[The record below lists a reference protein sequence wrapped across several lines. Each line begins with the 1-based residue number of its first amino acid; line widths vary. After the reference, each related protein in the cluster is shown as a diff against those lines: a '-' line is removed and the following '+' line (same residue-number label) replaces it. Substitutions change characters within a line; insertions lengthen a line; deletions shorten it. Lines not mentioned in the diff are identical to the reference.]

1 MTFIP
6 YKEVV
11 EQMGKH
17 FSKLP
22 MEFST
27 LIEILRWR
35 AQEQPEQK
43 AYSFLQDGEVE
54 GSNLTYREL
63 DCQARAIAA
72 LLQNQGVSGERALLL
87 YPPGLEFIAAFFGC
101 LYARVVAV
109 PAYLPRLNRSMPRL
123 QAIVEDAQATVVLTT
138 TTILSQMER
147 QLLQAPKV
155 KIMQWLTTD
164 IIPSDLEDSWQEITV
179 NSDALAFLQYTS
191 GSTAAPKGVMVS
203 HGNILHN
210 ESIIQK
216 AMEHTE
222 KTIFVGWLPLFHD
235 MGLIGNMLQ
244 PLYLGIPCILMS
256 PVAFLQNPLRWLQA
270 ISHYKATTSG
280 GPNFAYDLCVSKITT
295 EQLATLDLSSWEVA
309 FNGSEP
315 IRAKT
320 IERFT
325 AAFEPCGFRREAFY
339 PCYGMAETTLIISGG
354 FKAAPPVFVSAQQAA
369 LRQNRVVAAS
379 LEFAQTLVG
388 CGQPLQ
394 DLQIVIAHSDAT
406 CCAPNEV
413 GEIWVKGPSVAIG
426 YWNTTEQTKQTFQAY
441 TIDTKEG
448 PFLRTGDLGFLQ
460 EGQLFIT
467 GRLKDLI
474 VIRGRNHYPQD
485 IEKTVEQSHPALQL
499 SSSAAFSIEAAF
511 EERLVIAIEVK
522 RTYLRNLDVGEVI
535 KAIRQM
541 VVEEYELQVYG
552 VLLLKTGSIP
562 KTSSGKIQRHAC
574 KAGFLNESLDIVG
587 SSILEDSYTPVREA
601 TLTLETLR
609 TLNPQERHLKLVSYL
624 QQQVAQVFKIAPSQL
639 ESQQPLSTVGV
650 DSLMAIELQNGI
662 ETNLSVVLPMARF
675 LQSSS
680 IDVLAGEVLAQLT
693 ASTFP
698 QETIAS
704 VLEAKE
710 NSLSYGQQALYFL
723 HQLAPDS
730 PAYNIVGAARLQGKL
745 DVPALQSAFQS
756 LVERHP
762 TLRTTFTNL
771 SGQPIQQ
778 IHEHLEVSFHHE
790 DVSTWSETCLN
801 DRLVAE
807 AHRPFNLEQGS
818 LLRVSLFTRSPVSRP
833 EVSITSAA
841 TRSPQEHT
849 LLLVVHHTIADFWS
863 GAVLMHELGILYQTH
878 KNGTKATLSPLPL
891 HYTDYVRA
899 LAAMLASPEGEQ
911 LSAYWQKQ
919 LAGELPV
926 LNLPTDRPRPPI
938 QTYTGDSHL
947 LKLSADL
954 TQRLKTLGHAHR
966 STLYMTL
973 LAAFQVLLYRYTG
986 QEDVLVGSPTIGRNR
1001 ADLASVV
1008 GYFVNPVVLR
1018 GNLSGK
1024 PTFKAFLD
1032 KVRSC
1037 VIKALSHQ
1045 DYPFAR
1051 LVEQLQP
1058 IRDPSRSPLF
1068 QVMFVLQKAHLLE
1081 EGLAAFALGET
1092 GVKIK
1097 LGELEL
1103 ESLSLE
1109 KRIAQFDLTLMMAE
1123 VDGALS
1129 ASWQYNTD
1137 LFNAATIARMANHFQ
1152 SLLEG
1157 IVAEPEMLVSELPLL
1172 SNSEQQ
1178 QLLREWNATL
1188 IDYESHSCL
1197 HQLFETQVEQTPDA
1211 VAVVF
1216 DEEQLTYQQLNQ
1228 CANQL
1233 AHHLQILGVKPEVFV
1248 GIYLERSLE
1257 MVVSLLGVL
1266 KAGGAYVPLDPT
1278 YPKDRLAFM
1287 LEDAQVSVLLT
1298 QEKFLEGLPEHRA
1311 RVVCLDKDG
1320 EVLGRESVDN
1330 PVSKVTLNNLAYAI
1344 YTSGSTGQPKGVMN
1358 IHIGICNRLLWMQA
1372 TYQLTALDRVL
1383 QKTPFSFD
1391 VSIWEFFWPLT
1402 TGACLV
1408 VARPGGHQ
1416 DAAYLVQLIQKQQI
1430 TTLHFVP
1437 SMLQVFL
1444 EEPNLETCHNLRQVM
1459 CSGEALPLKLQER
1472 FFARLNANLYNLYG
1486 PTEAAVDV
1494 TFWACER
1501 HSHKH
1506 IVPIGRPIA
1515 NTQIYL
1521 LDTNLQPVP
1530 VGATGELHISGIG
1543 LARGY
1548 LNQAKLTALK
1558 FIPNPFSHEPGTRLY
1573 KTGDLAR
1580 YQLDG
1585 SIEYL
1590 GRVDYQVKLRGFRIE
1605 LSEIEAVLSQ
1615 HPAVREVVVLVR
1627 DTKRSEKRRDFTP
1640 IAEVENP
1647 STITGL
1653 RRLLKGEIAEL
1664 QAEYHKERLVAYCVT
1679 RVQPAPTVT
1688 ELRRFLLEKLPDYMI
1703 PTAFVML
1710 DALPLMPNGKID
1722 RRSLPDPGKARPELE
1737 KAFVAPQTKVE
1748 EILAEVWAEVLNIEQ
1763 VGIHDNFFEL
1773 GGDSIRSIQV
1783 PAKAQVRNLS
1793 FSLQQLFQ
1801 HQTINILAQ
1810 EVRFAE
1816 PSSLSTLK
1824 TEAFSLL
1831 CDQDRQKLPKGVE
1844 DAYPLARV
1852 QAGVIF
1858 HTQSMPDSPMYHD
1871 IFLYNL
1877 QVYLDTEIFQAC
1889 VQQVVDRH
1897 PILRTSFDLTNF
1909 SEPLQLVHETVA
1921 APFQVEDLRGLSP
1934 DEQQEMLFSWIEA
1947 EKRRNFDWSCP
1958 PFIRFFIHRLTDQ
1971 AFYLTFSCHTSI
1983 LDGWSKACLL
1993 TELLHR
1999 YHALLNGE
2007 TSTIEQ
2013 TPTIAYRDFI
2023 ALERSMLKSKE
2034 CHDYWT
2040 QKLAGCVTTKLPQW
2054 NQTHHTTDAPQIGFL
2069 DVPISPEI
2077 SNGLKKLARRA
2088 EVPLK
2093 SVLLAAHLKV
2103 MSLLSGDIDI
2113 LTGLESNGRLEE
2125 ADGEK
2130 TLGIHLNTVPFRLKL
2145 TVGTWIDLVQQVF
2158 EAERELLPFRRYP
2171 YADLHQLVGR
2181 QALQPLVDTVF
2192 NYTHFHVY
2200 QHLQALKDLEILGAR
2215 GFGETHFTLRSE
2227 FNLNHASDCIQLD
2240 LECNLLHIGDAQ
2252 LEKIGN
2258 YFTQTLTVMSTQPF
2272 EHHESQCLLPER
2284 ERLTLLMEWNKTVA
2298 NPQNCCIHQQIEATV
2313 AQNPDAIAV
2322 VFDEYQLTYQE
2333 LNTRANALA
2342 HYLQR
2347 IGVGPDVR
2355 VGLCVERSLEMI
2367 VGILGILKVGAAY
2380 VPLDHTYPQERL
2392 TFILDDAQVR
2402 VILTQAQLVAGLP
2415 KHQTAVICLDSDWD
2429 IVATST
2435 KNPLSTSTLENLAY
2449 VIYTS
2454 GSTGQPKG
2462 VLITHQNLVHSTNA
2476 RIAYYPQPFTSFLLV
2491 SSFAFDSSV
2500 ACIFWTLCQGK
2511 TLILPREGLQRD
2523 IWQLAKLIAQHQ
2535 VSHWLSIPSL
2545 YNAFLTHTES
2555 TQLTSLCTVIVAG
2568 ESFST
2573 ELIERHDQQLPY
2585 TSLFNEY
2592 GPTEGT
2598 VWCSVYNCKN
2608 HDLRNP
2614 VPIGR
2619 PIANTQIY
2627 LLNSYLQPVPIGV
2640 PGELHIG
2647 GHGVA
2652 RGYHNRPELTSEKFI
2667 PNPFSSESNAR
2678 LYKTRDKARYLPDGN
2693 IEFLG
2698 RIDYQVKLR
2707 GYRIELMAIESVLQ
2721 QHSDVLEAVVT
2732 VSEDESLNKRLVGYV
2747 VLKSESAT
2755 TTNELQRF
2763 LRQHL
2768 PEYMIPSVWVWLD
2781 ALPLNTNG
2789 KVDRQNLP
2797 APARV
2802 LNSTEQA
2809 EDLGLEADP
2818 RTPVEEMLVNL
2829 WTQALGLDQV
2839 GIYDNFFELG
2849 GDSIQ
2854 SIQIVAKANQAGF
2867 QLSTNQLFEHPT
2879 IAELATVVGKIK
2891 PRQAQQEPV
2900 QGSVALTPIQHWFF
2914 EQNFPEPH
2922 HWNQAVLLKVQP
2934 DQDPFLLE
2942 AAFQHLL
2949 IHHDALRLRF
2959 EQTQGYWEQSNYG
2972 FEEKVCFTQF
2982 DLSNIPL
2989 PQQEFAI
2996 EIITTELQS
3005 SLNLSTGPLL
3015 KVAYFRFGSHK
3026 PSRLLLILHHLVVD
3040 GVSFRILLE
3049 DLQTAYT
3056 QLSHREAISLP
3067 PKTTSFQQWS
3077 SLLQEYAQSPQ
3088 LQQELA
3094 YWLEP
3099 QTQVIPL
3106 PVDYSL
3112 PSVRLPIFLLFK
3124 LGCLG
3129 VLAVFYLS
3137 ILLVGR
3143 EYLETYNIESSNRTV
3158 SVSLTI
3164 EETRAL
3170 LQELP
3175 TTYHTEINEVLLTAL
3190 IQTTS
3195 QWTGTPN
3202 LLIDLES
3209 HGREEMFAE
3218 VDLSRTVGWFTSVFP
3233 VQLNLDK
3240 PQTPVEALMS
3250 VKEQMRR
3257 IPNRGIGYGLLR
3269 YCCKDQEIVEK
3280 LRNQPQAELIFNYLG
3295 QFDQVLHKSS
3305 PLTLTNESHGQIKS
3319 SDGTRSYLLRVSGK
3333 VVEGQFQMIW
3343 AYSEN
3348 LHRQTTVEMLAQHF
3362 IAELRSLIAHCQS
3375 TAPVSFTPSDFPE
3388 AELSQAELSKILEIY
3403 M

>member
-1 MTFIP
+1 
-6 YKEVV
+6 
-11 EQMGKH
+11 MGKH
-17 FSKLP
+17 FSQLP

-35 AQEQPEQK
+35 ALQQPEQK

-54 GSNLTYREL
+54 GDSLTYGEL

-72 LLQNQGVSGERALLL
+72 LLQSQGVSGERALLL

-101 LYARVVAV
+101 LYAGVVAV
-109 PAYLPRLNRSMPRL
+109 PAYPPRLNRPMPRL
-123 QAIVEDAQATVVLTT
+123 QAIVADAQATVVLTT
-138 TTILSQMER
+138 TTILTQIER
-147 QLLQAPKV
+147 QLLLAPNL

-164 IIPSDLEDSWQEITV
+164 SIPSGLEGTWQEMAV
-179 NSDALAFLQYTS
+179 NSDTLAFLQYTS

-216 AMEHTE
+216 AMQHTE

-256 PVAFLQNPLRWLQA
+256 PVAFLQSPLRWLQA
-270 ISHYKATTSG
+270 ISRYKATTSG
-280 GPNFAYDLCVSKITT
+280 GPNFAYDLCVSKITE
-295 EQLATLDLSSWEVA
+295 EQRATLDLSSWEVA

-315 IRAKT
+315 IRAQT

-325 AAFEPCGFRREAFY
+325 AVFTQCGFRREAFY
-339 PCYGMAETTLIISGG
+339 PCYGMAETTLIVSGG
-354 FKAAPPVFVSAQQAA
+354 LKAAPPVLLCVQQSA
-369 LRQNRVVAAS
+369 LGQNQVVGAPS
-379 LEFAQTLVG
+379 EEVDAQTLVG

-394 DLQIVIAHSDAT
+394 DLQIVIAHPETAT
-406 CCAPNEV
+406 RCAPHEV
-413 GEIWVKGPSVAIG
+413 GEIWVKGLSVAVG
-426 YWNTTEQTKQTFQAY
+426 YWNRTEQTKQTFQAY
-441 TIDTKEG
+441 LADSEEG
-448 PFLRTGDLGFLQ
+448 PFLRTGDLGFLRGD
-460 EGQLFIT
+460 ELFIT

-499 SSSAAFSIEAAF
+499 SSSAAFSIEAAL
-511 EERLVIAIEVK
+511 EERLVVAIEVK
-522 RTYLRNLDVGEVI
+522 RTYLRNLDIGEVI
-535 KAIRQM
+535 GAIRKA
-541 VVEEYELQVYG
+541 VVEEHELQVYG

-562 KTSSGKIQRHAC
+562 KTSSGKIQRYAC
-574 KAGFLNESLDIVG
+574 KAGFLNENLDIVG

-601 TLTLETLR
+601 TLTQKALLELK
-609 TLNPQERHLKLVSYL
+609 PQERHLKLASYL
-624 QQQVAQVFKIAPSQL
+624 QEQVAQVFKVAPSQL
-639 ESQQPLSTVGV
+639 DEQQPLSTVGL
-650 DSLMAIELQNGI
+650 DSLMAIELQNRI
-662 ETNLSVVLPMARF
+662 ETNLGVVLPMARF
-675 LQSSS
+675 LEGSS
-680 IDVLAGEVLAQLT
+680 IDQLAGEVLAQLT
-693 ASTFP
+693 ASP
-698 QETIAS
+698 IPRETTLAS
-704 VLEAKE
+704 ALSANIE
-710 NSLSYGQQALYFL
+710 NALSYGQQALYFL
-723 HQLAPDS
+723 HQLAPES
-730 PAYNIVGAARLQGKL
+730 PAYNIVGAARLQGEL
-745 DVPALQSAFQS
+745 DISALGRGFQS

-771 SGQPIQQ
+771 DGQPIQQ
-778 IHEHLEVSFHHE
+778 IHEHKSVCFQHE
-790 DVSTWSETCLN
+790 DVSTWSEASLN

-807 AHRPFNLEQGS
+807 AHRPFNLEQGP
-818 LLRVSLFTRSPVSRP
+818 LLRVSLFTRYAQRQASGL
-833 EVSITSAA
+833 
-841 TRSPQEHT
+841 SPQEHT
-849 LLLVVHHTIADFWS
+849 LLLVVHHIIADFWS
-863 GAVLMHELGILYQTH
+863 GAVLIHELGILYQMH
-878 KNGTKATLSPLPL
+878 KAGTKATLSPLAL
-891 HYTDYVRA
+891 LYTDYVRTS
-899 LAAMLASPEGEQ
+899 AAMLASPEGER
-911 LSAYWQKQ
+911 LWAYWQKQ

-938 QTYTGDSHL
+938 QTYRGASQP
-947 LKLSADL
+947 LKLSANL
-954 TQRLKTLGHAHR
+954 TQRLKTLSHAHR
-966 STLYMTL
+966 ATLYMTL

-986 QEDVLVGSPTIGRNR
+986 QEDLLVGSPTIGRSR
-1001 ADLASVV
+1001 ADLAGVV
-1008 GYFVNPVVLR
+1008 GYFVNPVVCR
-1018 GNLSGK
+1018 GNLSGN
-1024 PTFKAFLD
+1024 PTFEAFLSQ
-1032 KVRSC
+1032 VRSS
-1037 VIKALSHQ
+1037 VLDALAHQ
-1045 DYPFAR
+1045 DYPFPQ

-1058 IRDPSRSPLF
+1058 MRDSSRSPLF
-1068 QVMFVLQKAHLLE
+1068 QVMFVLQKAHLINE
-1081 EGLAAFALGET
+1081 EGLAAFALGEA
-1092 GVKIK
+1092 GVRIK

-1109 KRIAQFDLTLMMAE
+1109 RRIAQFELTLMMAE

-1129 ASWQYNTD
+1129 AAWQYNTD
-1137 LFNAATIARMANHFQ
+1137 LFDAATIARMANHFQ
-1152 SLLEG
+1152 TLLEG
-1157 IVAEPEMLVSELPLL
+1157 IVALPQQSVSNLPLL
-1172 SNSEQQ
+1172 TDSEQQ
-1178 QLLREWNATL
+1178 QLLLEWNATL
-1188 IDYESHSCL
+1188 ADYNRESCL
-1197 HQLFETQVEQTPDA
+1197 HKEFETQVKQTPNA

-1216 DEEQLTYQQLNQ
+1216 EEEQITYQELNQ
-1228 CANQL
+1228 RANQL
-1233 AHHLQILGVKPEVFV
+1233 AHHLQVLGVEPEVLV

-1257 MVVSLLGVL
+1257 MVVSLLAVL

-1278 YPKDRLAFM
+1278 YPKERLAFM
-1287 LEDAQVSVLLT
+1287 LSDAQISVLLT
-1298 QEKFLEGLPEHRA
+1298 QEKFLEKLPEHKA

-1320 EVLGRESVDN
+1320 EVLRRQSVEN
-1330 PVSKVTLNNLAYAI
+1330 PVSKVTASNLAYAI
-1344 YTSGSTGQPKGVMN
+1344 YTSGSTGKPKGVMN
-1358 IHIGICNRLLWMQA
+1358 THKGICNRLFWMQD
-1372 TYQLTALDRVL
+1372 TYQLTTLDRVL

-1391 VSIWEFFWPLT
+1391 VSIWEFFWPLM
-1402 TGACLV
+1402 TGARLV

-1416 DAAYLVQLIQKQQI
+1416 DGAYLVKLIQQQQI

-1444 EEPNLETCHNLRQVM
+1444 EEPSLETCQNIRQVM
-1459 CSGEALPLKLQER
+1459 CSGEALPFKLQER
-1472 FFARLNANLYNLYG
+1472 FFARLNADLHNLYG

-1494 TFWACER
+1494 TFWASER

-1521 LDTNLQPVP
+1521 LDTHLQPVP
-1530 VGATGELHISGIG
+1530 VGVPGELHIGGVG

-1548 LNQAKLTALK
+1548 LNQAELTALK
-1558 FIPNPFSHEPGTRLY
+1558 FIPNPFSNSPGARLY

-1580 YQLDG
+1580 YQPDG

-1590 GRVDYQVKLRGFRIE
+1590 GRADYQVKLRGFRIE
-1605 LSEIEAVLSQ
+1605 LDEIEAVLSQ

-1627 DTKRSEKRRDFTP
+1627 DTNRNEKRRDFTP
-1640 IAEVENP
+1640 FTDVENP
-1647 STITGL
+1647 SNITGL

-1664 QAEYHKERLVAYCVT
+1664 QAEYGKERLVAYFVT
-1679 RVQPAPTVT
+1679 RSKPAPTVT
-1688 ELRRFLLEKLPDYMI
+1688 ELRRFLLEKLPNYMV
-1703 PTAFVML
+1703 PAAFVML

-1722 RRSLPDPGKARPELE
+1722 RRSLPDPGKARPDLE
-1737 KAFVAPQTKVE
+1737 KAFVAPRTQVE
-1748 EILAEVWAEVLNIEQ
+1748 EVLAEVWAEMLNIEQ

-1783 PAKAQVRNLS
+1783 LAKAQARNLS

-1801 HQTINILAQ
+1801 HQTIDTLAQ
-1810 EVRFAE
+1810 EVTFAE

-1877 QVYLDTEIFQAC
+1877 QVHFDTHIFQAC

-1909 SEPLQLVHETVA
+1909 SEPLQLVHQTVA

-1934 DEQQEMLFSWIEA
+1934 EEQQQVLFSWIEA

-1971 AFYLTFSCHTSI
+1971 SFYLTFSCHTSI

-2007 TSTIEQ
+2007 VSAIEP

-2023 ALERSMLKSKE
+2023 ALERSILKSKE
-2034 CHDYWT
+2034 CQDYWT
-2040 QKLAGCVTTKLPQW
+2040 QKLAGCVTTKLPQSH
-2054 NQTHHTTDAPQIGFL
+2054 QTHRRTDAPQIGFL

-2077 SNGLKKLARRA
+2077 SDGLKKLARRA

-2130 TLGIHLNTVPFRLKL
+2130 TLGIHLNTVPFRFKL

-2158 EAERELLPFRRYP
+2158 AAERELLPFRRYP

-2200 QHLQALKDLEILGAR
+2200 QHLQALKDLAVLGAR

-2240 LECNLLHIGDAQ
+2240 LECNLTQIGDAQ
-2252 LEKIGN
+2252 LETIGN
-2258 YFTQTLTVMSTQPF
+2258 YFTQTLTAMSTQPF
-2272 EHHESQCLLPER
+2272 EHHESQCLLPEQ
-2284 ERLTLLMEWNKTVA
+2284 ERLTLLMEWNNTA
-2298 NPQNCCIHQQIEATV
+2298 TRYPQNCCIHQQIEAT
-2313 AQNPDAIAV
+2313 AARNPDAIAV
-2322 VFDEYQLTYQE
+2322 VFDEHLLTYQE

-2347 IGVGPDVR
+2347 LGVRPNVR
-2355 VGLCVERSLEMI
+2355 VALCVERSLEMI
-2367 VGILGILKVGAAY
+2367 VGILGILKAGGAY
-2380 VPLDHTYPQERL
+2380 VPLDPTYPQERL
-2392 TFILDDAQVR
+2392 AFMLEDAQVP
-2402 VILTQAQLVAGLP
+2402 VILTQTRLVARLP
-2415 KHQTAVICLDSDWD
+2415 KHQTAVLCLDSHWD
-2429 IVATST
+2429 ILVTEST
-2435 KNPLSTSTLENLAY
+2435 QNPISTSTLENLAY

-2462 VLITHQNLVHSTNA
+2462 VLVTHQNLAHSTNA
-2476 RIAYYPQPFTSFLLV
+2476 RIAYYPEPFTSFLLV

-2500 ACIFWTLCQGK
+2500 ASIFWTLCQDK
-2511 TLILPREGLQRD
+2511 ILVLPREGLQRD
-2523 IWQLAKLIAQHQ
+2523 IWQLAHLIAQHQ

-2545 YNAFLTHTES
+2545 YSALLEHTES
-2555 TQLTSLCTVIVAG
+2555 TQLISLRTVIVAG
-2568 ESFST
+2568 ESCST
-2573 ELIERHDQQLPY
+2573 ELVERHYQQLPN

-2592 GPTEGT
+2592 GPTEAT
-2598 VWCSVYNCKN
+2598 VWCSVYNCQN

-2640 PGELHIG
+2640 RGEIHIG
-2647 GHGVA
+2647 GNGVA
-2652 RGYHNRPELTSEKFI
+2652 RGYHNRPELTADKFI
-2667 PNPFSSESNAR
+2667 PNPLNQEPGTR
-2678 LYKTRDKARYLPDGN
+2678 LYKTGDLGRYLPDGN

-2698 RIDYQVKLR
+2698 RIDSQVKLR
-2707 GYRIELMAIESVLQ
+2707 GYRIELTAIEVVLQ
-2721 QHSDVLEAVVT
+2721 QHSDVLEAVVS
-2732 VSEDESLNKRLVGYV
+2732 VWEDESLNKRLVGYV
-2747 VLKSESAT
+2747 VLEPGSAT

-2768 PEYMIPSVWVWLD
+2768 PEYMIPSVWVRLD
-2781 ALPLNTNG
+2781 ALPLNANG
-2789 KVDRQNLP
+2789 KVDRQSLP
-2797 APARV
+2797 APDQV

-2809 EDLGLEADP
+2809 EGTELEADP

-2829 WTQALGLDQV
+2829 WTQALGLDRV

-2854 SIQIVAKANQAGF
+2854 SIQIVAKANHAGLL
-2867 QLSTNQLFEHPT
+2867 LSSNQLFEHPT
-2879 IAELATVVGKIK
+2879 IAELATVIGKIK

-2900 QGSVALTPIQHWFF
+2900 QGPVALTPIQHWFF

-2922 HWNQAVLLKVQP
+2922 YWNQAVLLEVQP
-2934 DQDPFLLE
+2934 DQDPSLLE
-2942 AAFQHLL
+2942 AAFQQLL

-2959 EQTQGYWEQSNYG
+2959 EQTQEHWLQTNHGP
-2972 FEEKVCFTQF
+2972 FEKVCFSQF
-2982 DLSNIPL
+2982 DLSNIPM
-2989 PQQEFAI
+2989 PEQESAI
-2996 EIITTELQS
+2996 ERIATELQS
-3005 SLNLSTGPLL
+3005 RLNLSAGPLL
-3015 KVAYFRFGSHK
+3015 KVAFFCFGDRK

-3049 DLQTAYT
+3049 DLQTAYQ
-3056 QLSHREAISLP
+3056 QLSHGEAISLP

-3077 SLLQEYAQSPQ
+3077 GLLQEYAQSPQ

-3094 YWLEP
+3094 YWLVEP
-3099 QTQVIPL
+3099 KAQVMPL
-3106 PVDYSL
+3106 PVDYPEGS
-3112 PSVRLPIFLLFK
+3112 
-3124 LGCLG
+3124 
-3129 VLAVFYLS
+3129 
-3137 ILLVGR
+3137 
-3143 EYLETYNIESSNRTV
+3143 NIEGSNCIV
-3158 SVSLTI
+3158 SVSLTP

-3170 LQELP
+3170 LQEVP
-3175 TTYHTEINEVLLTAL
+3175 ATYHTEINEVLLTAL
-3190 IQTTS
+3190 VQTTS

-3202 LLIDLES
+3202 LLIDLEG
-3209 HGREEMFAE
+3209 HGREEIFAG

-3240 PQTPVEALMS
+3240 AETPVEALMS

-3257 IPNRGIGYGLLR
+3257 IPKRGIGYGLLR
-3269 YCCKDQEIVEK
+3269 YCSEEQEIIEK

-3295 QFDQVLHKSS
+3295 QFDRVLHKSS
-3305 PLTLTNESHGQIKS
+3305 PLRLTNESHGKIKS
-3319 SDGTRSYLLRVSGK
+3319 AYGTRSYLLRVSGK

-3348 LHRQTTVEMLAQHF
+3348 LHRQATVEMLAQGF
-3362 IAELRSLIAHCQS
+3362 VAELRLLIAHCQS
-3375 TAPVSFTPSDFPE
+3375 TDAVSFIPSDFPE
-3388 AELSQAELSKILEIY
+3388 AELSEEELSNILANYI
-3403 M
+3403 